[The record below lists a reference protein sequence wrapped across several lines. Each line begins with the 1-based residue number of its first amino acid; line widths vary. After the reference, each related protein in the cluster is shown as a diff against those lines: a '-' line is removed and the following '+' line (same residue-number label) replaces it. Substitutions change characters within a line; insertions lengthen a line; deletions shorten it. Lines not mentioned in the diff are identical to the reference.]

1 MKLLGGKERDGRSE
15 MIEMGGSY
23 QPRRGPLKGY
33 EEGKGSNEVCFWG
46 GMECKGVDGWLVTY
60 CFLSFFFF
68 GFFFSGCSFSLF
80 SSSPPFLFL
89 AHYDGKI
96 LCV

>member
-60 CFLSFFFF
+60 CFLSFFFRV
-68 GFFFSGCSFSLF
+68 FFPFLF
-80 SSSPPFLFL
+80 FLPSPPPSFFL